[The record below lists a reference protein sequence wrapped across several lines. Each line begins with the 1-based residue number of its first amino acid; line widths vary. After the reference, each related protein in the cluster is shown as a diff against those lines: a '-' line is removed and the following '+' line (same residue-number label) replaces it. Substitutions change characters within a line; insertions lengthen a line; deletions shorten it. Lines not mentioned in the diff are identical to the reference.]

1 MRTQPARN
9 DLHLVPPSQPTTG
22 DIKVAVLLNANARK
36 VTEGIIRKLSHVVP
50 EGDLYVS
57 RSELDAR
64 RIAQTVIERG
74 YPVVFCGGGDGTFM
88 GFANEILRQVELRSR
103 YVSLQAPRFGIL
115 KLGTGNGMGAL
126 VNASTTRGDKFLE
139 DVLRA
144 RAGEVPGYKRLDLLT
159 VDGKRTQFAGT
170 GVDGKLLNDYLWLK
184 ERFSGGPLQVLGSGG
199 FGYFNAIAFKTVP
212 YCLVQS
218 TWTDGEVINTGSR
231 PALRLDA
238 EGNAVEEIAPGQP
251 LYRGRLMMAAA
262 ATMPFYGF
270 KFRMFPFAGQ
280 HRGMMQLRIG
290 ATSTTSTLAN
300 LHKLWRGKWFP
311 EGRIL
316 DFACEDASLTFAK
329 PMPFQVGG
337 DAAGYRNE
345 VRYQMAPEKLELL
358 DFHAVVN

>member
-1 MRTQPARN
+1 MRVQPARS
-9 DLHLVPPSQPTTG
+9 DLHLVPPRAAPR
-22 DIKVAVLLNANARK
+22 DLKVAVLLNANARR
-36 VTEGIIRKLSHVVP
+36 VTEKVIRKLSHVVP

-88 GFANEILRQVELRSR
+88 GFANEILRQVEVRSR
-103 YVSLQAPRFGIL
+103 YLAIQPPRFGIL
-115 KLGTGNGMGAL
+115 KLGTGNGMGSL
-126 VNASTTRGDKFLE
+126 VNASPIAGDRFLE

-170 GVDGKLLNDYLWLK
+170 GVDGKLLNDYIWVK
-184 ERFSGGPLQVLGSGG
+184 ERFARGPFRKVASGGP
-199 FGYFNAIAFKTVP
+199 GYFGAIAFRTVP

-218 TWTDGEVINTGSR
+218 TWTDAEVINSGDA
-231 PALRLDA
+231 PALRLDT
-238 EGNAVEEIAPGQP
+238 EGNAVEEIAPGQT
-251 LYRGRLMMAAA
+251 LFRGRLMMAAA

-270 KFRMFPFAGQ
+270 KFRMFPFAGK
-280 HRGMMQLRIG
+280 HRGMMQLRLG
-290 ATSTTSTLAN
+290 AVTPASVLAN
-300 LHKLWRGKWFP
+300 LPRLWKGSWFP

-316 DFACEDASLTFAK
+316 DFAAKDVSLSFSK

-337 DAAGYRNE
+337 DAAGYRTE
-345 VRYQMAPEKLELL
+345 VRYQMAPEQLELL
-358 DFHAVVN
+358 DFHSVVN